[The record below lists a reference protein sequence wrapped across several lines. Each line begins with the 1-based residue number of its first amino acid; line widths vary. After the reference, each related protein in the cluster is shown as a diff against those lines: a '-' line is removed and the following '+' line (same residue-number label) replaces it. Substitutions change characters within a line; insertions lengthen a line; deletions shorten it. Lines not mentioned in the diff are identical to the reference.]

1 MPFSAEKSPVLI
13 VDIGNTNI
21 VCAVFY
27 SGEVKDL
34 CRLETDPDCSVES
47 LHQQFL
53 TALPRY
59 CSIPFVALGSV
70 VPLMTGVLKQMFARY
85 SPARLYEING
95 LSPLGLGYVI
105 ENPAVVGADLVA
117 NAFAAW
123 QLYQGSS
130 LVVDLGTAT
139 TIQLIN
145 ASGLYA
151 GVVIAPGMKTAA
163 AHLFEK
169 AAQLSEVNLEAPG
182 SILGNNTHDAMLS
195 GIVRGHALMIH
206 AFIDQ
211 ISEGYAQWAP
221 YRVILTG
228 GLAGVIQPLMPDDY
242 IYDAQLTLKG
252 FYLALMRLIEQE
264 NNAS

>member
-1 MPFSAEKSPVLI
+1 MVLI

-21 VCAVFY
+21 SVRLVFEC
-27 SGEVKDL
+27 GEAKDAF
-34 CRLETDPDCSVES
+34 RLETDPDCSVES

-151 GVVIAPGMKTAA
+151 GVGDRTGYV
-163 AHLFEK
+163 
-169 AAQLSEVNLEAPG
+169 
-182 SILGNNTHDAMLS
+182 DS
-195 GIVRGHALMIH
+195 GG
-206 AFIDQ
+206 
-211 ISEGYAQWAP
+211 
-221 YRVILTG
+221 
-228 GLAGVIQPLMPDDY
+228 
-242 IYDAQLTLKG
+242 
-252 FYLALMRLIEQE
+252 
-264 NNAS
+264 ASV

>member
-1 MPFSAEKSPVLI
+1 MPFSAEKSHVLI

-21 VCAVFY
+21 VCAVFEC
-27 SGEVKDL
+27 GEAKDAF
-34 CRLETDPDCSVES
+34 RLETDPDCSVES